1 MNIYNDYEESSCIE
15 TMNIYNSQL
24 SCLSILNM
32 IVDKEKRSEENE

>member
-15 TMNIYNSQL
+15 TMYIKYDQL

-32 IVDKEKRSEENE
+32 IIDNKKRSE